1 MQYYEVIAYYA
12 GDIYVCVYIYIY
24 IYMHMIYRVIII
36 IQQYGQPKI
45 LPILS
50 KVDAV
55 PRDL

>member
-1 MQYYEVIAYYA
+1 MCVCIYIQYAY
-12 GDIYVCVYIYIY
+12 DIY
-24 IYMHMIYRVIII
+24 RIIVI

-50 KVDAV
+50 KVDDV